1 MDNDVVDK
9 PALQRAIRKWQRL
22 NEELEDEMLKPLA
35 TGTTF
40 QKKRRIDVALT
51 MSDLYQRQRRRIDP
65 TLGHFDG
72 EGNGST
78 SSMSNKNELSNVLD
92 TALVGLL
99 TKTSL
104 GVQIDK
110 EVAESMLK
118 YAYGGS
124 TDR

>member
-1 MDNDVVDK
+1 MDNGGVDK
-9 PALQRAIRKWQRL
+9 PALQRARRKWQRL
-22 NEELEDEMLKPLA
+22 KEELEDEMLKPLA

-65 TLGHFDG
+65 TSGHANG

-78 SSMSNKNELSNVLD
+78 SAISNKNELANVLD

-104 GVQIDK
+104 GAQIDK
-110 EVAESMLK
+110 EAAESMLK
-118 YAYGGS
+118 FAYGGS